1 MHPSPKSPLAHLCYL
16 WYTPGVAKN
25 PVPLSAASHFY
36 VPNNPLPY
44 HCAMPDTDQKLIIT
58 CRRGDERAWETIIG
72 RYERLVFS
80 IARRHGLTAEDA
92 ADVTQTV
99 FIILLQSIDRLSD
112 DVNLGGWLTTVT
124 RRHTWRAMA
133 RLGRELPG
141 EKEDVAES
149 VTLLGRQTSNPVD
162 RWEMLQT
169 MHESLNRLG
178 GRCRQLLLALY
189 FDTTEP
195 SYAEV
200 AARLNMPVGSIGP
213 TRARCLA
220 KLKTLLEEEG

>member
-1 MHPSPKSPLAHLCYL
+1 M
-16 WYTPGVAKN
+16 
-25 PVPLSAASHFY
+25 
-36 VPNNPLPY
+36 PN
-44 HCAMPDTDQKLIIT
+44 TDLNLIIA
-58 CRRGDERAWETIIG
+58 CRRGDERAWETLIT

-80 IARRHGLTAEDA
+80 IARHHGLSTDDA

-99 FIILLQSIDRLSD
+99 FIILLQSIDRLPD

-124 RRHTWRAMA
+124 RRHSWRAMA

-149 VTLLGRQTSNPVD
+149 AALLVRQTSDPID
-162 RWEMLQT
+162 RWEVLQAV
-169 MHESLNRLG
+169 HEALNRLSE
-178 GRCRQLLLALY
+178 RCRRLLLALY
-189 FDTTEP
+189 LDQTEP

-200 AARLNMPVGSIGP
+200 ADRLNMPVGSIGP

-220 KLKTLLEEEG
+220 KLKALLGRK

>member
-1 MHPSPKSPLAHLCYL
+1 MS
-16 WYTPGVAKN
+16 
-25 PVPLSAASHFY
+25 
-36 VPNNPLPY
+36 
-44 HCAMPDTDQKLIIT
+44 DTDRKLIIA
-58 CRRGDERAWETIIG
+58 CRRGDERAWETLIA
-72 RYERLVFS
+72 RHERLVFS

-99 FIILLQSIDRLSD
+99 FIILLQSIDRLPD

-124 RRHTWRAMA
+124 RRHTWRAMT

-149 VTLLGRQTSNPVD
+149 TTLLGRQTSNPVD
-162 RWEMLQT
+162 RWETLQA

-178 GRCRQLLLALY
+178 GRCQRLLLALY

-213 TRARCLA
+213 TRARCLT
-220 KLKTLLEEEG
+220 KLKTLLEEDG

>member
-1 MHPSPKSPLAHLCYL
+1 MS
-16 WYTPGVAKN
+16 
-25 PVPLSAASHFY
+25 
-36 VPNNPLPY
+36 
-44 HCAMPDTDQKLIIT
+44 DTDQKLIND
-58 CRRGDERAWETIIG
+58 CRRGDEYAWETLIT
-72 RYERLVFS
+72 RYERLIFS
-80 IARRHGLTAEDA
+80 IARRHGLSADDA

-99 FIILLQSIDRLSD
+99 FIILLQSMDRLPD

-149 VTLLGRQTSNPVD
+149 TTLLGRQTSNPVD

-169 MHESLNRLG
+169 IHEALNRLG
-178 GRCRQLLLALY
+178 GRCQQLLLALY
-189 FDTTEP
+189 FDPTEP
-195 SYAEV
+195 PYAEV

-213 TRARCLA
+213 TRARCLT

>member
-1 MHPSPKSPLAHLCYL
+1 LCTEQLFSLFTVYR
-16 WYTPGVAKN
+16 
-25 PVPLSAASHFY
+25 
-36 VPNNPLPY
+36 
-44 HCAMPDTDQKLIIT
+44 AMSDTDRKLIIA
-58 CRRGDERAWETIIG
+58 CRRGDERAWETLIA

-80 IARRHGLTAEDA
+80 IARRHGLSADDA

-124 RRHTWRAMA
+124 RRHTWRALA
-133 RLGRELPG
+133 RRGRELPG

-149 VTLLGRQTSNPVD
+149 AVLLGRQTSDPID
-162 RWEMLQT
+162 RWETLQAV
-169 MHESLNRLG
+169 HEALNRLNE
-178 GRCRQLLLALY
+178 RCRQLLLALY
-189 FDTTEP
+189 FDPTEP

-220 KLKTLLEEEG
+220 KLKALLEEDD

>member
-1 MHPSPKSPLAHLCYL
+1 MTNDFLD
-16 WYTPGVAKN
+16 
-25 PVPLSAASHFY
+25 
-36 VPNNPLPY
+36 
-44 HCAMPDTDQKLIIT
+44 HCTMSDTDLDLIIA
-58 CRRGDERAWETIIG
+58 CRRGDERAWETLIT

-80 IARRHGLTAEDA
+80 IARHHGLSTDDA

-99 FIILLQSIDRLSD
+99 FIILLQSIDRLPD

-124 RRHTWRAMA
+124 RRHSWRAVA

-149 VTLLGRQTSNPVD
+149 ALLLVRQTSDPIN
-162 RWEMLQT
+162 RWDVLQAV
-169 MHESLNRLG
+169 HEALNRLQE
-178 GRCRQLLLALY
+178 RCRRLLLALY
-189 FDTTEP
+189 FDQTEP

-200 AARLNMPVGSIGP
+200 ANRLNMPVGSIGP

-220 KLKTLLEEEG
+220 KLKALLEQK

>member
-1 MHPSPKSPLAHLCYL
+1 MS
-16 WYTPGVAKN
+16 
-25 PVPLSAASHFY
+25 
-36 VPNNPLPY
+36 
-44 HCAMPDTDQKLIIT
+44 DTDRKLIIA
-58 CRRGDERAWETIIG
+58 CRRGDERAWETIIA

-80 IARRHGLTAEDA
+80 IARRHGLSADDA

-162 RWEMLQT
+162 RWEMLQA

-200 AARLNMPVGSIGP
+200 ATRLNMPVGSIGP

>member
-1 MHPSPKSPLAHLCYL
+1 
-16 WYTPGVAKN
+16 
-25 PVPLSAASHFY
+25 
-36 VPNNPLPY
+36 
-44 HCAMPDTDQKLIIT
+44 MPDTDRKLIIA
-58 CRRGDERAWETIIG
+58 CRRGDERAWETIIA

-80 IARRHGLTAEDA
+80 IARRHGLSADDA

-99 FIILLQSIDRLSD
+99 FIILLQSIDRLPD
-112 DVNLGGWLTTVT
+112 GVNLGGWLTTVT
-124 RRHTWRAMA
+124 RRHTWRAMT

-162 RWEMLQT
+162 RWEMLQA

-200 AARLNMPVGSIGP
+200 ATRLNMPVGSIGP

-220 KLKTLLEEEG
+220 KLKVLLEEEG

>member
-1 MHPSPKSPLAHLCYL
+1 MSDA
-16 WYTPGVAKN
+16 
-25 PVPLSAASHFY
+25 
-36 VPNNPLPY
+36 
-44 HCAMPDTDQKLIIT
+44 DRKLIIA
-58 CRRGDERAWETIIG
+58 CRRGDERAWETLIA

-80 IARRHGLTAEDA
+80 IARRHSLSVDEA

-99 FIILLQSIDRLSD
+99 FIILLQSIDRLPD

-124 RRHTWRAMA
+124 RRHTWRALA
-133 RLGRELPG
+133 RRGRELPG

-149 VTLLGRQTSNPVD
+149 ATLLLGRQTLDSID
-162 RWEMLQT
+162 RWEMLQAV
-169 MHESLNRLG
+169 HEALNRLSE
-178 GRCRQLLLALY
+178 RCRQLLLALY
-189 FDTTEP
+189 FDPTEP

-220 KLKTLLEEEG
+220 KLKALLEEES